1 MFLMVAPS
9 EWAEYGRA
17 TDLFPSWPQKW
28 FNIIS
33 TFFLTTNE
41 SLSQKQVQGKK
52 KNNLFLWM
60 SEMLSICLKISCKI
74 IWGPGFLKWYKTI
87 MWVLTWDQVWTFSI
101 PHCLCGFGCINKD
114 LLVPWPSFCWYLTCA
129 WRCYLCAVSVMVS
142 RAQLIQKERVHTSM
156 TNSPNFRI
164 YWVYFKAT
172 LLSNL

>member
-114 LLVPWPSFCWYLTCA
+114 LLVPWPSLLLIFN
-129 WRCYLCAVSVMVS
+129 LCMKMLSLCNVCHGIQGSVNT
-142 RAQLIQKERVHTSM
+142 ERKSSH
-156 TNSPNFRI
+156 
-164 YWVYFKAT
+164 
-172 LLSNL
+172 LHD